1 MKKLICIL
9 VAAVLMLG
17 LCACNNMMPDT
28 TDIFAG
34 TWIVMPETSA
44 EYAGST
50 LIMNEDGTATLDV
63 PGKSYTMTWQLH
75 LIPEG
80 VDPYGPDGKYLPK
93 WQGFANNPD
102 AIDFLTVE
110 GPEGS
115 FAYPEQLTFPVLKGT
130 LTVVNG
136 ELFLQITD
144 GNAKDDRFEMVLLL
158 TKVTDGTV
166 VEMAEPTT
174 PAATTEAPVET
185 TEAATETT
193 APAETTEAT
202 GETEAP
208 VETTAAATETTAAA
222 N

>member
-17 LCACNNMMPDT
+17 LCACNNMTPDT

-50 LIMNEDGTATLDV
+50 LVMNEDGTATLEV
-63 PGKSYTMTWQLH
+63 PGKSYTLTWQLH

-80 VDPYGPDGKYLPK
+80 VNPYGEDGKYVPE

-102 AIDFLTVE
+102 AVDFITVS
-110 GPEGS
+110 GPEGD
-115 FAYPEQLTFPVLKGT
+115 FETREPNFPVLKGS
-130 LTVVNG
+130 LNVVEG

-144 GNAKDDRFEMVLLL
+144 GNAKDNDFKYVLLL
-158 TKVTDGTV
+158 KKVVEGTV
-166 VEMAEPTT
+166 VKMAEPTT
-174 PAATTEAPVET
+174 PATTEAPVET
-185 TEAATETT
+185 TEAPVETT
-193 APAETTEAT
+193 EAVEAT
-202 GETEAP
+202 GETTVP
-208 VETTAAATETTAAA
+208 ETTTAG
-222 N
+222 

>member
-1 MKKLICIL
+1 MKKLICFL

-17 LCACNNMMPDT
+17 LCACNNFTPDT

-34 TWIVMPETSA
+34 TWIVMPETSE

-50 LIMNEDGTATLDV
+50 LIMNEDGTATLEV

-80 VDPYGPDGKYLPK
+80 VNPYGPDGKYLLE

-102 AIDFLTVE
+102 AVDVITVN
-110 GPEGS
+110 GPEGDFTTRES
-115 FAYPEQLTFPVLKGT
+115 NFPVLKGT
-130 LTVVNG
+130 LNVIDG

-144 GNAKDDRFEMVLLL
+144 GNAKDDSFKLVLLL
-158 TKVTDGTV
+158 TKVVDGTV

-174 PAATTEAPVET
+174 PATTEAPVET
-185 TEAATETT
+185 TEA
-193 APAETTEAT
+193 PVETTEAT
-202 GETEAP
+202 GETTVPET
-208 VETTAAATETTAAA
+208 TTAA
-222 N
+222 

>member
-1 MKKLICIL
+1 MKKLICFM

-17 LCACNNMMPDT
+17 LCACDNFTPDT

-44 EYAGST
+44 EFAGST
-50 LIMNEDGTATLDV
+50 LVMNEDGTATLDV
-63 PGKSYTMTWQLH
+63 PGKTYTMTWQLH

-80 VDPYGPDGKYLPK
+80 VNPFGPDGKYLLE

-102 AIDFLTVE
+102 AIDIITVS
-110 GPEGS
+110 GPEG
-115 FAYPEQLTFPVLKGT
+115 ELTTREPNFPVLKGS
-130 LTVVNG
+130 LNVVDG

-144 GNAKDDRFEMVLLL
+144 GNAKDDDFKLVLLL
-158 TKVTDGTV
+158 KKVPAGTV

-174 PAATTEAPVET
+174 PATTEAPVET
-185 TEAATETT
+185 TEA
-193 APAETTEAT
+193 
-202 GETEAP
+202 P
-208 VETTAAATETTAAA
+208 VETTGAAEATDATTVPETTAAA